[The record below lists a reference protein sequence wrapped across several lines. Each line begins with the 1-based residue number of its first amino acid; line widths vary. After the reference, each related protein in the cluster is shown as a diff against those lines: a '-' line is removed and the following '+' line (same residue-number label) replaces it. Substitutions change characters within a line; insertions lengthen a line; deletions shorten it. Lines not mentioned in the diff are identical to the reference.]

1 MLIQFSRSFLLH
13 NLFSV
18 FLVRCSLHHL
28 PIFSCWLTRSAEGA
42 IGCYVHFWDLDF
54 EKIPEFYKV
63 NFARAEIYAISLA
76 VTKMSIL
83 FFYQRIFEFQEVT
96 RVLWATQFFNISLAV
111 SYFIALF
118 FVSQPLYCEW
128 TFDQGPECT
137 YKDVFDGSGAY
148 SALNAALDLWM
159 VGVAAFLIWKLH
171 MKVTKK
177 LSVIAVFATGF
188 L

>member
-1 MLIQFSRSFLLH
+1 M
-13 NLFSV
+13 
-18 FLVRCSLHHL
+18 
-28 PIFSCWLTRSAEGA
+28 
-42 IGCYVHFWDLDF
+42 
-54 EKIPEFYKV
+54 PEFYKV
-63 NFARAEIYAISLA
+63 NFARAEIYAIALA

-83 FFYQRIFEFQEVT
+83 FFYQRIFEFPQVT
-96 RVLWATQFFNISLAV
+96 RVLAATQIFNASLAV
-111 SYFIALF
+111 AYFVALF

-159 VGVAAFLIWKLH
+159 VGVAAFLIWKLQ
-171 MKVTKK
+171 MRVTKK

-188 L
+188 LWVWIFFLIPS

>member
-1 MLIQFSRSFLLH
+1 M
-13 NLFSV
+13 
-18 FLVRCSLHHL
+18 
-28 PIFSCWLTRSAEGA
+28 
-42 IGCYVHFWDLDF
+42 IGCYEHFWDLDF
-54 EKIPEFYKV
+54 EKLPEFYKI
-63 NFARAEIYAISLA
+63 NFARSQLYAIALA

-83 FFYQRIFEFQEVT
+83 FFYQRIFEGVKIN
-96 RVLWATQFFNISLAV
+96 RVLWATQFFNASLAV
-111 SYFIALF
+111 AYFIAQC

-137 YKDVFDGSGAY
+137 YNDVFDGSGAY

-159 VGVAAFLIWKLH
+159 VLVAAFLIWKLQ
-171 MKVTKK
+171 MKVTKR

>member
-1 MLIQFSRSFLLH
+1 M
-13 NLFSV
+13 
-18 FLVRCSLHHL
+18 FLVSCLLSPISIL
-28 PIFSCWLTRSAEGA
+28 PFWLTYCAEGV
-42 IGCYVHFWDLDF
+42 IGCYVHLWDLDF
-54 EKIPEFYKV
+54 EKVPEFYKI
-63 NFARAEIYAISLA
+63 NFARAQLYAITLA

-83 FFYQRIFEFQEVT
+83 FFYQRIFEGPKVQ

-111 SYFIALF
+111 AYFIAQC

-137 YKDVFDGSGAY
+137 YHDVFDGSGAY

-159 VGVAAFLIWKLH
+159 VLVAAFLIWKLQ

-177 LSVIAVFATGF
+177 LGVIAIFATGF

>member
-1 MLIQFSRSFLLH
+1 M
-13 NLFSV
+13 
-18 FLVRCSLHHL
+18 FLVSCSPHHL
-28 PIFSCWLTRSAEGA
+28 PISLKWLTCSAEGV

-54 EKIPEFYKV
+54 EKLPEFYKI
-63 NFARAEIYAISLA
+63 NFARAQLYAIALA

-83 FFYQRIFEFQEVT
+83 FFYQRIFVGPKIE
-96 RVLWATQFFNISLAV
+96 RVLWATQFFNAALAV
-111 SYFIALF
+111 AYFIAQC

-128 TFDQGPECT
+128 TFDQGHECT
-137 YKDVFDGSGAY
+137 YNDVFDGSGAY

-159 VGVAAFLIWKLH
+159 VVVAAFLIWKLQ
-171 MKVTKK
+171 MKVQRK